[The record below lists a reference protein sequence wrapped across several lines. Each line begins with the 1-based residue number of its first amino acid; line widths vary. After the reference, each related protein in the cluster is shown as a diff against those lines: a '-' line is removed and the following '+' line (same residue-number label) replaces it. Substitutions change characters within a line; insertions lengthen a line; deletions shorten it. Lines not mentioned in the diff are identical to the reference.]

1 LNAVAQPAA
10 TLSPSLARAR
20 PSFPGAVRSELLKI
34 GRQWMTWVLA
44 AGFAVLT
51 GIALITFLASD
62 ASRTTL
68 AANPLSFYFTYLT
81 AMQVVFT
88 TASGILLLLAGSR
101 LVAME
106 YGSGTIRVVLSRGT
120 SRLGLLGAQYAAL
133 AITAVLMLAAFA
145 VVAVGFLYAV
155 TVAWRGSFAP
165 ITSLP
170 AVAWTDLWWSLLV
183 AVVSMA
189 VCILLSAAAAVVG
202 RSMAF
207 GAGVAMAFFPADNFG
222 TLVMALLGR
231 LTHLDVFPRLT
242 QYLLGPALN
251 NLPGA
256 LETDHR
262 VRGGFAVPLGGA
274 VDATHTWIVIG
285 VYALLFLVSAV
296 VLTARRDVLH

>member
-10 TLSPSLARAR
+10 TLSPSQARAR

-51 GIALITFLASD
+51 GIALITFLATD

-68 AANPLSFYFTYLT
+68 AASPLTFYFTYLT
-81 AMQVVFT
+81 AMLEVFT
-88 TASGILLLLAGSR
+88 TASGILLLLVGSR

-145 VVAVGFLYAV
+145 VVAVAFLYAV
-155 TVAWRGSFAP
+155 VVAWRGGFAP
-165 ITSLP
+165 IASLP
-170 AVAWTDLWWSLLV
+170 PVAWTDTWWSLLV
-183 AVVSMA
+183 AVVSMTA
-189 VCILLSAAAAVVG
+189 CILLSATAAVVG

-207 GAGVAMAFFPADNFG
+207 GVGVAMAFFPADNFG

-251 NLPGA
+251 HLPGA

-262 VRGGFAVPLGGA
+262 VRGGFALPLGGA

-285 VYALLFLVSAV
+285 VYALVFLGSAV